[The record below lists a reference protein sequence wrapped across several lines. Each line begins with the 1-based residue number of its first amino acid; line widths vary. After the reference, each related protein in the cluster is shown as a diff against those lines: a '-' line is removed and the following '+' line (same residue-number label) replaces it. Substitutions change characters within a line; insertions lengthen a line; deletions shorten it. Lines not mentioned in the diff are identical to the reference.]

1 MYLLGICSNVH
12 ISSAALCKDGVIV
25 AAAAE
30 ERFTREKSSRHF
42 PQHSIKYCLEQEG
55 ITLNDVDEI
64 CVANDIGV
72 NVCRPNYRYV
82 DTLRWYGE
90 IIYQIPMG
98 LSAVCDAKYTG
109 PFRQN
114 ITFDGEERKIT
125 YISHHKSHMA
135 NAFYLSP
142 FDRAAIL
149 TVDGF
154 GEDGTCHFALGEGST
169 IKDIQYIEYPHSLGM
184 FFGTITELLGY
195 KHDSDEWKVMG
206 MAAYGNDNTPYYDRL
221 KKVIRLEENGTIE
234 LDLDYFSFFVEGAP
248 CFNEKLI
255 SILCDPAK
263 DHNFSQI
270 HFDIARAA
278 QRVLEDAL
286 IHLLKHLYK
295 VTQCSKLVLAGGVF
309 MNSLFNGKILKT
321 TPFQDVFISSC
332 PDDSGLSIGAALYR
346 YYEKYS
352 KVRNSVMSHNFFGPH
367 FSSKKI
373 EDELKKYKINYSKP
387 ENLYDYVAH
396 ALDSGKVVG
405 WFQGA
410 MEFGQRALGNRS
422 ILADPRRVEMK
433 DIVNASIKYRES
445 FRPFA
450 PAVLEEDMPLF
461 FEQSLILSRCS
472 FMGFALPVKEEMQT
486 VIPAVVHNDGTARVQ
501 SVSKAVSPSLHRLL
515 SSFKSISGVG
525 VLLNTSFNIQG
536 EPIVLSPLD
545 AIRTFYSSG
554 IDLLVLE
561 DFVIEK

>member
-1 MYLLGICSNVH
+1 
-12 ISSAALCKDGVIV
+12 
-25 AAAAE
+25 
-30 ERFTREKSSRHF
+30 
-42 PQHSIKYCLEQEG
+42 
-55 ITLNDVDEI
+55 
-64 CVANDIGV
+64 
-72 NVCRPNYRYV
+72 
-82 DTLRWYGE
+82 
-90 IIYQIPMG
+90 
-98 LSAVCDAKYTG
+98 
-109 PFRQN
+109 
-114 ITFDGEERKIT
+114 
-125 YISHHKSHMA
+125 
-135 NAFYLSP
+135 
-142 FDRAAIL
+142 
-149 TVDGF
+149 
-154 GEDGTCHFALGEGST
+154 
-169 IKDIQYIEYPHSLGM
+169 
-184 FFGTITELLGY
+184 
-195 KHDSDEWKVMG
+195 
-206 MAAYGNDNTPYYDRL
+206 
-221 KKVIRLEENGTIE
+221 
-234 LDLDYFSFFVEGAP
+234 
-248 CFNEKLI
+248 
-255 SILCDPAK
+255 
-263 DHNFSQI
+263 
-270 HFDIARAA
+270 
-278 QRVLEDAL
+278 
-286 IHLLKHLYK
+286 
-295 VTQCSKLVLAGGVF
+295 
-309 MNSLFNGKILKT
+309 
-321 TPFQDVFISSC
+321 
-332 PDDSGLSIGAALYR
+332 
-346 YYEKYS
+346 
-352 KVRNSVMSHNFFGPH
+352 MSHNFFGPH

-525 VLLNTSFNIQG
+525 VLHNTSFNIQG

>member
-169 IKDIQYIEYPHSLGM
+169 IKDIQYI
-184 FFGTITELLGY
+184 
-195 KHDSDEWKVMG
+195 V
-206 MAAYGNDNTPYYDRL
+206 
-221 KKVIRLEENGTIE
+221 
-234 LDLDYFSFFVEGAP
+234 
-248 CFNEKLI
+248 
-255 SILCDPAK
+255 
-263 DHNFSQI
+263 
-270 HFDIARAA
+270 
-278 QRVLEDAL
+278 
-286 IHLLKHLYK
+286 
-295 VTQCSKLVLAGGVF
+295 
-309 MNSLFNGKILKT
+309 
-321 TPFQDVFISSC
+321 
-332 PDDSGLSIGAALYR
+332 
-346 YYEKYS
+346 
-352 KVRNSVMSHNFFGPH
+352 
-367 FSSKKI
+367 
-373 EDELKKYKINYSKP
+373 
-387 ENLYDYVAH
+387 
-396 ALDSGKVVG
+396 
-405 WFQGA
+405 
-410 MEFGQRALGNRS
+410 
-422 ILADPRRVEMK
+422 
-433 DIVNASIKYRES
+433 
-445 FRPFA
+445 
-450 PAVLEEDMPLF
+450 
-461 FEQSLILSRCS
+461 
-472 FMGFALPVKEEMQT
+472 
-486 VIPAVVHNDGTARVQ
+486 
-501 SVSKAVSPSLHRLL
+501 
-515 SSFKSISGVG
+515 
-525 VLLNTSFNIQG
+525 
-536 EPIVLSPLD
+536 
-545 AIRTFYSSG
+545 
-554 IDLLVLE
+554 
-561 DFVIEK
+561 